1 MVAGDERQPALL
13 LLLGAEQQQRL
24 GDADR
29 LVRGQQR
36 RQRGVHRARQ
46 RQRAVV
52 VDLREPEP
60 AVLLGHLH
68 AERAELLE
76 PVDHGVGDAGVALDR
91 QRVDVL
97 DQERPQALEE
107 PLAALDRLGV
117 ELRLGMDQVE
127 PQAAE
132 EEVLAEARQLPLAL
146 AGLLGDLTG
155 FTFGDLASPCMPVT
169 PAAERSRPS
178 GRPALSQ
185 ISGWSSGT
193 KERSP
198 PGSRLTSGVAA
209 RQVDD
214 EVHRLRVVHER
225 DPVDRAEGVRARSR
239 WIGAVP
245 RVRRHAAG
253 SRPSPHRCRP
263 HVGRSRRRSGCSGRP
278 RS

>member
-1 MVAGDERQPALL
+1 MWSRATSGS
-13 LLLGAEQQQRL
+13 QRCFCSSVPNSSS
-24 GDADR
+24 GSATPIDWCADSS
-29 LVRGQQR
+29 VDSD
-36 RQRGVHRARQ
+36 GVHRARQ

-76 PVDHGVGDAGVALDR
+76 PVDHRVGDARVALDR

-97 DQERPQALEE
+97 DEERAQALEE

-155 FTFGDLASPCMPVT
+155 FSFGDLAWPCMPVT
-169 PAAERSRPS
+169 RY
-178 GRPALSQ
+178 G
-185 ISGWSSGT
+185 GG
-193 KERSP
+193 
-198 PGSRLTSGVAA
+198 
-209 RQVDD
+209 
-214 EVHRLRVVHER
+214 
-225 DPVDRAEGVRARSR
+225 
-239 WIGAVP
+239 
-245 RVRRHAAG
+245 
-253 SRPSPHRCRP
+253 
-263 HVGRSRRRSGCSGRP
+263 
-278 RS
+278 